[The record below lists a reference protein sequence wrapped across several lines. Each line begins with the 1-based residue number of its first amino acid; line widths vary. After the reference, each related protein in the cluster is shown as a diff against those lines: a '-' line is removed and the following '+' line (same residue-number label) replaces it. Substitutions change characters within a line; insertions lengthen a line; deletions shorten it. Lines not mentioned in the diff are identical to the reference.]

1 MKKFGTPKLRCR
13 AIVANFEARRER
25 KSGGN
30 SAVESGRVVANIKC
44 GFDVTLAGFGT
55 LLEDSFLLAH
65 KVRFRRSLWSPLSF
79 ISFVFP
85 TAKRRQLRYQINGI
99 ETKSLATGLENG
111 KNRTEMSSSFW
122 VRVRSRTNLFLVLLS
137 GVSSERGKQASLAGL
152 NFGVQ
157 PFSHFALAIF
167 LPREIAVLFLFLR
180 RRLSGTGAIL
190 VVSYTENA
198 NKKTWNKW
206 RLVESKPGNETWSE
220 IRIGWAGRR
229 RESR

>member
-1 MKKFGTPKLRCR
+1 MKKFGIPKLRCR
-13 AIVANFEARRER
+13 AIVANFEARREKER
-25 KSGGN
+25 AAEIRRWRADVSPTLN
-30 SAVESGRVVANIKC
+30 AVSMSLLQVLGHFWKIVFFCSLTRSDFADR
-44 GFDVTLAGFGT
+44 FDHHFF
-55 LLEDSFLLAH
+55 SFLLF
-65 KVRFRRSLWSPLSF
+65 FR
-79 ISFVFP
+79 
-85 TAKRRQLRYQINGI
+85 LRNEDSCGTKSTV

-167 LPREIAVLFLFLR
+167 FAPWNCSSLFLR

>member
-1 MKKFGTPKLRCR
+1 M
-13 AIVANFEARRER
+13 
-25 KSGGN
+25 
-30 SAVESGRVVANIKC
+30 
-44 GFDVTLAGFGT
+44 
-55 LLEDSFLLAH
+55 
-65 KVRFRRSLWSPLSF
+65 RFRCHSCRCCWDTFGRLFFARSQGQISPIALITTFFHFFCFSDCETE
-79 ISFVFP
+79 
-85 TAKRRQLRYQINGI
+85 TAARCQINGI

-137 GVSSERGKQASLAGL
+137 GAGVSSERGKQASLVGL

-198 NKKTWNKW
+198 NKKTWNK
-206 RLVESKPGNETWSE
+206 
-220 IRIGWAGRR
+220 
-229 RESR
+229 